1 MFETF
6 RSIRFHLLL
15 AALGY
20 IAVGAV
26 MLFIPDQF
34 LAVVCYVIGALLIA
48 YGVIGML
55 MCWKNRTI
63 RMAKI
68 FIGILA
74 IAVGIFVIAQPKAF
88 TAVLPIIFGLIL
100 LLDGILNLRHGI
112 GLKKFGDP
120 GFLSVI
126 IVGVI
131 TVVLGAIV
139 LIHPYG
145 TAKFTLRIIGVALIY
160 SGISDFL
167 DRKRFSLTHFDIF
180 LDRVRKKE
188 YILHNNGNIAS
199 DLFQFQI
206 LHIDMIDGYASF
218 VRIVKTL

>member
-55 MCWKNRTI
+55 MCWKDRTI

-100 LLDGILNLRHGI
+100 LLDRTQKVWRSG
-112 GLKKFGDP
+112 
-120 GFLSVI
+120 LSVGYHCRRHHGCARCDCSDTS
-126 IVGVI
+126 VWNGKVHAAYHRRC
-131 TVVLGAIV
+131 TDLQRHFGFPRAVSHESCAI
-139 LIHPYG
+139 
-145 TAKFTLRIIGVALIY
+145 
-160 SGISDFL
+160 
-167 DRKRFSLTHFDIF
+167 
-180 LDRVRKKE
+180 
-188 YILHNNGNIAS
+188 
-199 DLFQFQI
+199 DL
-206 LHIDMIDGYASF
+206 
-218 VRIVKTL
+218 

>member
-55 MCWKNRTI
+55 MCWKDRTI

-68 FIGILA
+68 FIGILT

-88 TAVLPIIFGLIL
+88 TAVLPIIFGL
-100 LLDGILNLRHGI
+100 ILNLRHGI

-167 DRKRFSLTHFDIF
+167 VLYRMNHARLIYERDNPPEP
-180 LDRVRKKE
+180 KKKGQR
-188 YILHNNGNIAS
+188 HKKTKV
-199 DLFQFQI
+199 
-206 LHIDMIDGYASF
+206 IDVHAHPVDDDDEEE
-218 VRIVKTL
+218 

>member
-55 MCWKNRTI
+55 MCWKDRTI

-68 FIGILA
+68 FIGILT

-100 LLDGILNLRHGI
+100 LL
-112 GLKKFGDP
+112 P
-120 GFLSVI
+120 
-126 IVGVI
+126 
-131 TVVLGAIV
+131 TC
-139 LIHPYG
+139 
-145 TAKFTLRIIGVALIY
+145 
-160 SGISDFL
+160 
-167 DRKRFSLTHFDIF
+167 
-180 LDRVRKKE
+180 
-188 YILHNNGNIAS
+188 
-199 DLFQFQI
+199 FQI
-206 LHIDMIDGYASF
+206 LQS
-218 VRIVKTL
+218 

>member
-55 MCWKNRTI
+55 MCWKDRTI

-68 FIGILA
+68 FIGILT
-74 IAVGIFVIAQPKAF
+74 IAVGIFVIVQPKAF

-167 DRKRFSLTHFDIF
+167 VLYRMNHARLIYERDNPPEPTKKRQRH
-180 LDRVRKKE
+180 KKTKV
-188 YILHNNGNIAS
+188 
-199 DLFQFQI
+199 
-206 LHIDMIDGYASF
+206 IDVHAHPVDDDDEEE
-218 VRIVKTL
+218 

>member
-68 FIGILA
+68 FIGILT

-167 DRKRFSLTHFDIF
+167 VLYRMNHARLIYERDNPPES
-180 LDRVRKKE
+180 KKKGQR
-188 YILHNNGNIAS
+188 HKKTKV
-199 DLFQFQI
+199 
-206 LHIDMIDGYASF
+206 IDVHAHPVDDDDEEE
-218 VRIVKTL
+218 

>member
-68 FIGILA
+68 FIGILT

-145 TAKFTLRIIGVALIY
+145 TAKFTLRIIGAALIY

-167 DRKRFSLTHFDIF
+167 VLYRMNHARLIYERDNPPEL
-180 LDRVRKKE
+180 KKKGQR
-188 YILHNNGNIAS
+188 HKKTKV
-199 DLFQFQI
+199 
-206 LHIDMIDGYASF
+206 IDVHAHPVDDDEEE
-218 VRIVKTL
+218 

>member
-48 YGVIGML
+48 YGVIG
-55 MCWKNRTI
+55 
-63 RMAKI
+63 
-68 FIGILA
+68 ILT

-167 DRKRFSLTHFDIF
+167 VLYRMNHARLIYERDNPPEP
-180 LDRVRKKE
+180 KKKGQR
-188 YILHNNGNIAS
+188 HKKTKV
-199 DLFQFQI
+199 
-206 LHIDMIDGYASF
+206 IDVHAHPVDDDEEE
-218 VRIVKTL
+218 

>member
-1 MFETF
+1 
-6 RSIRFHLLL
+6 
-15 AALGY
+15 
-20 IAVGAV
+20 
-26 MLFIPDQF
+26 
-34 LAVVCYVIGALLIA
+34 
-48 YGVIGML
+48 
-55 MCWKNRTI
+55 
-63 RMAKI
+63 MAKI
-68 FIGILA
+68 FIGILT

-167 DRKRFSLTHFDIF
+167 VLYRMNHARLIYERDNPPEP
-180 LDRVRKKE
+180 KKKGQR
-188 YILHNNGNIAS
+188 HKKTKV
-199 DLFQFQI
+199 
-206 LHIDMIDGYASF
+206 IDVHAHPVDDDEEE
-218 VRIVKTL
+218 

>member
-68 FIGILA
+68 FIGILT

-139 LIHPYG
+139 L
-145 TAKFTLRIIGVALIY
+145 
-160 SGISDFL
+160 
-167 DRKRFSLTHFDIF
+167 
-180 LDRVRKKE
+180 
-188 YILHNNGNIAS
+188 
-199 DLFQFQI
+199 
-206 LHIDMIDGYASF
+206 
-218 VRIVKTL
+218 

>member
-55 MCWKNRTI
+55 MCWKDRTI

-68 FIGILA
+68 FIGILT

-126 IVGVI
+126 VVGVI

-145 TAKFTLRIIGVALIY
+145 TAKFTLRIIGAALIY

-167 DRKRFSLTHFDIF
+167 VLYRMNHARLIYERDNPPEL
-180 LDRVRKKE
+180 KKKGQR
-188 YILHNNGNIAS
+188 HKKTKV
-199 DLFQFQI
+199 
-206 LHIDMIDGYASF
+206 IDVHAHPVDDDEEE
-218 VRIVKTL
+218 

>member
-88 TAVLPIIFGLIL
+88 TAVLPIIFGL
-100 LLDGILNLRHGI
+100 NLRHGI

-167 DRKRFSLTHFDIF
+167 VLYRMNHARLIYERDNPPEP
-180 LDRVRKKE
+180 KKKGQR
-188 YILHNNGNIAS
+188 HKKTKV
-199 DLFQFQI
+199 
-206 LHIDMIDGYASF
+206 IDVHAHPVDDDEEE
-218 VRIVKTL
+218 

>member
-55 MCWKNRTI
+55 MCWKDRTI

-68 FIGILA
+68 FIGILT
-74 IAVGIFVIAQPKAF
+74 IAVRYFRHRTAQGIYCCAAYYFRFDFA
-88 TAVLPIIFGLIL
+88 
-100 LLDGILNLRHGI
+100 LDGILNLRHGI

-167 DRKRFSLTHFDIF
+167 VLYRMNHARLIYERDNPPEP
-180 LDRVRKKE
+180 KKKGQR
-188 YILHNNGNIAS
+188 HKKTKV
-199 DLFQFQI
+199 
-206 LHIDMIDGYASF
+206 IDVHAHPVDDDEEE
-218 VRIVKTL
+218 